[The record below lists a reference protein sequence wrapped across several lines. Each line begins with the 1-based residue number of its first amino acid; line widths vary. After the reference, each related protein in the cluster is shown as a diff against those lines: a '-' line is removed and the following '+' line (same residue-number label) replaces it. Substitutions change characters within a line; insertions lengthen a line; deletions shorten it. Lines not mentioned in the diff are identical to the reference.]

1 MIQAPGKLFIAGEY
15 AVVEPGGSAVLVAV
29 DRYVSVRVAPAQQ
42 RGTVR
47 SAHYGPQP
55 LRWERDEHAGV
66 VPEPRRR
73 PLDHVL
79 SAIRTVEALVADLGI
94 VPRWHSLDITSEL
107 DDTDG
112 RKYGLGSSAAVT
124 VAVVRALDQF
134 YGLGLTA
141 LEQFKVALLATVE
154 VADAASGGD
163 VAASTFGGWLA
174 YHSPDRAAAAALRQ
188 REGVLAAMRAPWPLL
203 QVTPLPAPSGL
214 DLIVGWT
221 GAAAST
227 TSLVADVRD
236 RRKAQDLRY
245 EAFLAGSRRRV
256 QDLITGL
263 QQGDSAAVLAAVRAA
278 RNLLIGLGAGLGIE
292 IETPALAHLVT
303 SAERIG
309 AAGKPSGAG
318 GGDCGIVLA
327 PRGSDLEPML
337 RDWERSGVRRLP
349 LAAAPMHERRGGA
362 VRMIER

>member
-1 MIQAPGKLFIAGEY
+1 MIHAPGKLFIAGEY

-29 DRYVSVRVAPAQQ
+29 DRYVSVRVAPAQ
-42 RGTVR
+42 RHGTVR

-55 LRWERDEHAGV
+55 LRWERDERARV
-66 VPEPRRR
+66 VPEPRHR

-79 SAIRTVEALVADLGI
+79 SAVRTVEALVADLGI
-94 VPRWHSLDITSEL
+94 EPRWHSLDITSEL
-107 DDTDG
+107 DDADG

-141 LEQFKVALLATVE
+141 FEQFKVALLATVE
-154 VADAASGGD
+154 VAPSASGGD

-174 YHSPDRAAAAALRQ
+174 YHSPDRAVVAALRH
-188 REGVLAAMRAPWPLL
+188 RVGVLAAMRASWPLL

-227 TSLVADVRD
+227 TSLVAEVRERGRSQDVR
-236 RRKAQDLRY
+236 Y
-245 EAFLAGSRRRV
+245 ETFLAGSRARV

-263 QQGDSAAVLAAVRAA
+263 QQHDSAAVLAAVREA

-309 AAGKPSGAG
+309 AAGKASGAG

-327 PRGSDLEPML
+327 PCGSDLEPML

-349 LAAAPMHERRGGA
+349 LAAAPRTSA
-362 VRMIER
+362 VTAQ